1 MGLDVGGFEPRPDWP
16 KLGPS
21 LVIAASLILAIR
33 TAKWAARSV
42 GTESHRDLDSEVE
55 HAVYL
60 AGCVLSALVTH
71 RPSLFPQAQEPW
83 YVANDEDVPK

>member
-1 MGLDVGGFEPRPDWP
+1 MGLDVGGFTQKPDWP

-33 TAKWAARSV
+33 TAKWAVRAS
-42 GTESHRDLDSEVE
+42 GTESQPELEREIE

-60 AGCVLSALVTH
+60 AGCVLSALVMNK
-71 RPSLFPQAQEPW
+71 PGLFPQAKAPW
-83 YVANDEDVPK
+83 YMANDEDVPK